1 MKSGY
6 ESDQALQAGIQET
19 IDDMAKFLDENHDF
33 SCNADD
39 DDAPADDQDG
49 ADDDHDEDGEHE

>member
-19 IDDMAKFLDENHDF
+19 IDDMAKFYEENHDF
-33 SCNADD
+33 SGTAGDD
-39 DDAPADDQDG
+39 GPPADDEND
-49 ADDDHDEDGEHE
+49 ADDDEDGEQE